1 MKNYIIMD
9 LENPNARG
17 NSICSIAIIVIKN
30 NEIIDKKYSLINP
43 EDRFDIKNSEI
54 TGITS
59 NMILQ
64 SPTLKEYWYE
74 IKELLENNIIV
85 GHNVIYDLSVL
96 SKSLNR
102 YNIDVPLFNY
112 CCTLELSRQYLNLDS
127 YKLTSI
133 AQFLNV
139 NYNPHNALEDAIAT
153 YYLFR
158 YLNEHYNMDKL
169 QAKQYEYEFT
179 VKDNIDSKLTS
190 NINSL
195 YGIIKGINYDGI
207 INQYEIGLLNNW
219 IEENMIYKQYSL
231 FNKIITELS
240 SILEDGII
248 TEYERIEL
256 LCLVNSIQSS
266 NMYNETT
273 LNLQILQGILEGIAC
288 DKKIVIEE
296 VENLKIWLIKN
307 DYLSGVYPYDKI
319 LLIVNKVLEDKILT
333 ESEKAELA
341 LSFNEILNPVC
352 SNKKNIE
359 LNGKTFCLTGD
370 FKSGTKSEMKQKLEN
385 LGAVEKSGVSAK
397 LNYLFVGGLGSDAW
411 KYGNI
416 GGKIAKAQELQEKG
430 SLIQIISEED
440 LFEHINNML
449 CV

>member
-1 MKNYIIMD
+1 MKNYVIMD

-17 NSICSIAIIVIKN
+17 NSICSIAIIVVKD

-59 NMILQ
+59 NMVLQ
-64 SPTLKEYWYE
+64 SPTLKDYWYE

-85 GHNVIYDLSVL
+85 GHNVLYDLSVL
-96 SKSLNR
+96 AKSLSR

-112 CCTLELSRQYLNLDS
+112 CCTLELSRKFLNLDS

-139 NYNPHNALEDAIAT
+139 NYNPHNALEDAVTT

-158 YLNEHYNMDKL
+158 YLSEHYNIDNL

-179 VKDNIDSKLTS
+179 VKDNIDSKLSS

-207 INQYEIGLLNNW
+207 INQYEIKLLNKW
-219 IEENMIYKQYSL
+219 LDENVIYKQYSL
-231 FNKIITELS
+231 FNKILTELS

-248 TEYERIEL
+248 TKYEKIEL
-256 LCLVNSIQSS
+256 LGLVNSIQSS

-296 VENLKIWLIKN
+296 IENLKIWLIKN
-307 DYLSGVYPYDKI
+307 DYLSGVYPYDKV
-319 LLIVNKVLEDKILT
+319 LLIVNKVLEDGILT
-333 ESEKAELA
+333 ENEKEDLA
-341 LSFNEILNPVC
+341 LSFNEILNPIC
-352 SNKKNIE
+352 SNNKSIK

-370 FKSGTKSEMKQKLEN
+370 FKNGTKSEIKQKLEN
-385 LGAVEKSGVSAK
+385 LGAIEKSGVSTK
-397 LNYLFVGGLGSDAW
+397 LDYLFVGGLGSDAW

-430 SLIQIISEED
+430 SLIQIITEED
-440 LFEHINNML
+440 LFEKINNIK
-449 CV
+449 

>member
-1 MKNYIIMD
+1 MKNYVIMD

-17 NSICSIAIIVIKN
+17 NSICSIAIIVVKD

-59 NMILQ
+59 NMVLQ
-64 SPTLKEYWYE
+64 SPTLKDYWYE

-85 GHNVIYDLSVL
+85 GHNVLYDLSVL
-96 SKSLNR
+96 AKSLSR

-112 CCTLELSRQYLNLDS
+112 CCTLELSRKFLNLDS

-139 NYNPHNALEDAIAT
+139 NYNPHNALEDAVTT

-158 YLNEHYNMDKL
+158 YLSEHYNIDNL

-179 VKDNIDSKLTS
+179 VKDNIDSKLSS

-207 INQYEIGLLNNW
+207 INQYEINLLNKW
-219 IEENMIYKQYSL
+219 LDENVIYKQYSL
-231 FNKIITELS
+231 FNKILTELS

-248 TEYERIEL
+248 TKYEKIEL
-256 LCLVNSIQSS
+256 LGLVNSIQSS

-296 VENLKIWLIKN
+296 IENLKIWLIKN
-307 DYLSGVYPYDKI
+307 DYLSGVYPYDKV
-319 LLIVNKVLEDKILT
+319 LLIVNKVLEDGILT
-333 ESEKAELA
+333 ENEKEDLA
-341 LSFNEILNPVC
+341 LSFNEILNPIC
-352 SNKKNIE
+352 SNNKSIK

-370 FKSGTKSEMKQKLEN
+370 FKNGTKSEIKQKLEN
-385 LGAVEKSGVSAK
+385 LGAIEKSGVSTK
-397 LNYLFVGGLGSDAW
+397 LDYLFVGGLGSDAW

-416 GGKIAKAQELQEKG
+416 GGKVAKAQELQEKG
-430 SLIQIISEED
+430 SLIQIITEED
-440 LFEHINNML
+440 LFENINNIK
-449 CV
+449 

>member
-1 MKNYIIMD
+1 MKNYVIMD

-17 NSICSIAIIVIKN
+17 NSICSIAIVVVKDN
-30 NEIIDKKYSLINP
+30 VIIDKKYSLINP
-43 EDRFDIKNSEI
+43 EDRFDVKNSEI

-59 NMILQ
+59 NMVLQ

-85 GHNVIYDLSVL
+85 GHNVLYDLSVL
-96 SKSLNR
+96 AKSLSR
-102 YNIDVPLFNY
+102 YNIEVPLFNY
-112 CCTLELSRQYLNLDS
+112 CCTLELSRKFLNLDS

-133 AQFLNV
+133 SQFLNV
-139 NYNPHNALEDAIAT
+139 NYNPHNALEDAVTT

-158 YLNEHYNMDKL
+158 YLSEHYNIDNL

-179 VKDNIDSKLTS
+179 VKDNIDSKLSS

-207 INQYEIGLLNNW
+207 INQYEISLLNKW
-219 IEENMIYKQYSL
+219 LDENVIYKQYSL
-231 FNKIITELS
+231 FNKILTELR

-248 TEYERIEL
+248 TEYEKIEL
-256 LCLVNSIQSS
+256 LGLVNSIQSS
-266 NMYNETT
+266 SMYNETT

-296 VENLKIWLIKN
+296 IENLKIWLIKN
-307 DYLSGVYPYDKI
+307 DYLSGVYPYDKV
-319 LLIVNKVLEDKILT
+319 LLIVNKVLEDGILT
-333 ESEKAELA
+333 ENEKEELA

-352 SNKKNIE
+352 SDNKSIE

-370 FKSGTKSEMKQKLEN
+370 FKNGTKSEIKQKLEKF
-385 LGAVEKSGVSAK
+385 GAIEKSGVSTK

-430 SLIQIISEED
+430 SLIQIIREED
-440 LFEHINNML
+440 LFENINNIK
-449 CV
+449 

>member
-1 MKNYIIMD
+1 MKNYVIMD

-17 NSICSIAIIVIKN
+17 NSICSIAIIVVKD

-59 NMILQ
+59 NMVLQ
-64 SPTLKEYWYE
+64 SPTLKDYWYE

-85 GHNVIYDLSVL
+85 GHNVLYDLSVL
-96 SKSLNR
+96 AKSLSR
-102 YNIDVPLFNY
+102 YNIEVPLFNY
-112 CCTLELSRQYLNLDS
+112 CCTLELSRKFLNLDS

-139 NYNPHNALEDAIAT
+139 NYNPHNALEDAVTT

-158 YLNEHYNMDKL
+158 YLSEHYNIDNL

-179 VKDNIDSKLTS
+179 VKENIDSKLSS

-207 INQYEIGLLNNW
+207 INQYEINLLSKW
-219 IEENMIYKQYSL
+219 LDENVIYKQYSL
-231 FNKIITELS
+231 FNKILTELS

-248 TEYERIEL
+248 TEYEKIEL
-256 LCLVNSIQSS
+256 LGLVNSIQSS

-296 VENLKIWLIKN
+296 IENLKIWLIKN
-307 DYLSGVYPYDKI
+307 DYLSGVYPYDKV
-319 LLIVNKVLEDKILT
+319 LLIVNKVLEDGILT
-333 ESEKAELA
+333 ENEKEELA
-341 LSFNEILNPVC
+341 LGFNEILNPIC
-352 SNKKNIE
+352 SNNKSIK

-370 FKSGTKSEMKQKLEN
+370 FKNGTKSEIKQKLEN
-385 LGAVEKSGVSAK
+385 LGAIEKSGVSTK
-397 LNYLFVGGLGSDAW
+397 LDYLFVGGLESDTW

-416 GGKIAKAQELQEKG
+416 GGKIAKAQEL
-430 SLIQIISEED
+430 
-440 LFEHINNML
+440 
-449 CV
+449 

>member
-1 MKNYIIMD
+1 MKNYVIMD

-17 NSICSIAIIVIKN
+17 NSICTIAIIVVKD

-59 NMILQ
+59 NMVLQ
-64 SPTLKEYWYE
+64 SPTLKDYWYE

-85 GHNVIYDLSVL
+85 GHNVLYDLSVL
-96 SKSLNR
+96 AKSLSR

-112 CCTLELSRQYLNLDS
+112 CCTLELSRKFLNLDS

-139 NYNPHNALEDAIAT
+139 NYNPHNALEDAVTT

-158 YLNEHYNMDKL
+158 YLSEHYNIDNL

-179 VKDNIDSKLTS
+179 VKDNIDSKLSS

-207 INQYEIGLLNNW
+207 INQYEINLLNKW
-219 IEENMIYKQYSL
+219 LDENVIYKQYSL
-231 FNKIITELS
+231 FNKILTELS

-248 TEYERIEL
+248 TKYEKIEL
-256 LCLVNSIQSS
+256 LGLVNSIQSS

-296 VENLKIWLIKN
+296 IENLKIWLIKN
-307 DYLSGVYPYDKI
+307 DYLSGVYPYDKV
-319 LLIVNKVLEDKILT
+319 LLIVNKVLEDGILT
-333 ESEKAELA
+333 ENEKEDLA
-341 LSFNEILNPVC
+341 LSFNEILNPIC
-352 SNKKNIE
+352 SNNKSIK

-370 FKSGTKSEMKQKLEN
+370 FKNGTKSEIKQKLEN
-385 LGAVEKSGVSAK
+385 LGAIEKSGVSTK
-397 LNYLFVGGLGSDAW
+397 LDYLFVGGLGSDAW

-430 SLIQIISEED
+430 SLIQIITEED
-440 LFEHINNML
+440 LFENINNIK
-449 CV
+449 

>member
-1 MKNYIIMD
+1 MKNYVIMD

-17 NSICSIAIIVIKN
+17 NSICSIAIIVVKD

-59 NMILQ
+59 NMVLQ
-64 SPTLKEYWYE
+64 SPTLKDYWYE

-85 GHNVIYDLSVL
+85 GHNVLYDLSVL
-96 SKSLNR
+96 AKSLSR

-112 CCTLELSRQYLNLDS
+112 CCTLELSRKFLNLDS

-139 NYNPHNALEDAIAT
+139 NYNPHNALEDAVTT

-158 YLNEHYNMDKL
+158 YLSEHYNIDNL

-179 VKDNIDSKLTS
+179 VKDNIDSKLSS

-207 INQYEIGLLNNW
+207 INQYEINLLNKW
-219 IEENMIYKQYSL
+219 LDENVIYKQYSL
-231 FNKIITELS
+231 FNKILTELS

-248 TEYERIEL
+248 TKYEKIEL
-256 LCLVNSIQSS
+256 LGLVNSIQSS

-296 VENLKIWLIKN
+296 IENLKIWLIKN
-307 DYLSGVYPYDKI
+307 DYLSGVYPYDKV
-319 LLIVNKVLEDKILT
+319 LLIVNKVLEDGILT
-333 ESEKAELA
+333 ENEKEDLA
-341 LSFNEILNPVC
+341 LSFNEILNPIC
-352 SNKKNIE
+352 SNNKSIK

-370 FKSGTKSEMKQKLEN
+370 FKNGAKSEIKQKLEN
-385 LGAVEKSGVSAK
+385 LGAIEKSGVSTK
-397 LNYLFVGGLGSDAW
+397 LDYLFVGGLGSDAW

-430 SLIQIISEED
+430 SLIQIITEED
-440 LFEHINNML
+440 LFENINNIK
-449 CV
+449 

>member
-1 MKNYIIMD
+1 MKNYVIMD

-17 NSICSIAIIVIKN
+17 NSICSIAIIVVKD

-43 EDRFDIKNSEI
+43 EDRFDIKNSVI

-59 NMILQ
+59 NMVLQ
-64 SPTLKEYWYE
+64 SSTLKDYWYD

-85 GHNVIYDLSVL
+85 GHNVLYDLSVL
-96 SKSLNR
+96 AKSLSR

-112 CCTLELSRQYLNLDS
+112 CCTLELSRKFLNLDS

-139 NYNPHNALEDAIAT
+139 NYNPHNALEDAVTT

-158 YLNEHYNMDKL
+158 HLSEHYNIDNL

-179 VKDNIDSKLTS
+179 VKDNIDSKLSS

-207 INQYEIGLLNNW
+207 INQYEINLLNKW
-219 IEENMIYKQYSL
+219 LDENVIYKQYSL
-231 FNKIITELS
+231 FNKILTELS

-248 TEYERIEL
+248 TKYEKIEL
-256 LCLVNSIQSS
+256 LGLVNSIQSS

-296 VENLKIWLIKN
+296 IENLKIWLIKN
-307 DYLSGVYPYDKI
+307 DYLSGVYPYDKV
-319 LLIVNKVLEDKILT
+319 LLIVNKVLEDGILT
-333 ESEKAELA
+333 ENEKEELA
-341 LSFNEILNPVC
+341 LSFNEILNPIC
-352 SNKKNIE
+352 SNNKSIK

-370 FKSGTKSEMKQKLEN
+370 FKNGAKSEIKQKLEN
-385 LGAVEKSGVSAK
+385 LGAIEKSGVSTK
-397 LNYLFVGGLGSDAW
+397 LDYLFVGGLGSDAW

-430 SLIQIISEED
+430 SLIQIITEED
-440 LFEHINNML
+440 LFEKINNIK
-449 CV
+449 

>member
-1 MKNYIIMD
+1 MKNYVIMD

-17 NSICSIAIIVIKN
+17 NSICSIAIIVVKD

-59 NMILQ
+59 NMVLQ
-64 SPTLKEYWYE
+64 SPTLKDYWYE

-85 GHNVIYDLSVL
+85 GHNVLYDLSVL
-96 SKSLNR
+96 AKSLSR

-112 CCTLELSRQYLNLDS
+112 CCTLELSRKFLNLDS

-139 NYNPHNALEDAIAT
+139 NYNPHNALEDAVTT

-158 YLNEHYNMDKL
+158 YLSEHYNIDNL

-179 VKDNIDSKLTS
+179 VKDNIDSKLSS

-207 INQYEIGLLNNW
+207 INQYEINLLNKW
-219 IEENMIYKQYSL
+219 LDENVIYKQYSL
-231 FNKIITELS
+231 FNKILTELS

-248 TEYERIEL
+248 TKYEKIEL
-256 LCLVNSIQSS
+256 LGLVNSIQSS

-296 VENLKIWLIKN
+296 IENLKIWLIKN
-307 DYLSGVYPYDKI
+307 DYLSGVYPYDKV
-319 LLIVNKVLEDKILT
+319 LLIVNKVLEDGILT
-333 ESEKAELA
+333 ENEKEDLA
-341 LSFNEILNPVC
+341 LSFNEILNPIC
-352 SNKKNIE
+352 SNNKSIK

-370 FKSGTKSEMKQKLEN
+370 FKNGTKSEIKQKLEN
-385 LGAVEKSGVSAK
+385 LGAIEKSGVSTK
-397 LNYLFVGGLGSDAW
+397 LDYLFVGGLGSDAW

-430 SLIQIISEED
+430 SLIQIITEED
-440 LFEHINNML
+440 LFENINNIK
-449 CV
+449 

>member
-1 MKNYIIMD
+1 MKDYVIMD

-17 NSICSIAIIVIKN
+17 NSICSIAIIVVKD

-43 EDRFDIKNSEI
+43 EDRFDVKNSEI

-59 NMILQ
+59 NMVLQ
-64 SPTLKEYWYE
+64 SPTLKDYWYE
-74 IKELLENNIIV
+74 IKELLENNIII
-85 GHNVIYDLSVL
+85 GHNVLYDLSVL
-96 SKSLNR
+96 AKSLSR

-112 CCTLELSRQYLNLDS
+112 CCTLELSKKFLNLDS

-139 NYNPHNALEDAIAT
+139 NYNPHNALEDAVTT

-158 YLNEHYNMDKL
+158 YLSEHYNIDNL

-179 VKDNIDSKLTS
+179 VKDNIDSKLSS

-207 INQYEIGLLNNW
+207 INQYEIKLLNKW
-219 IEENMIYKQYSL
+219 LDENVIYKQYSL
-231 FNKIITELS
+231 FNRILTELTF
-240 SILEDGII
+240 ILEDGII
-248 TEYERIEL
+248 TEYEKIEML
-256 LCLVNSIQSS
+256 GLVNSIQSS
-266 NMYNETT
+266 NIYNETT
-273 LNLQILQGILEGIAC
+273 LNLQILLGILEGIAC

-296 VENLKIWLIKN
+296 LENLKIWLIRN

-319 LLIVNKVLEDKILT
+319 LLIVNKVLEDGILT
-333 ESEKAELA
+333 ENEKEELA
-341 LSFNEILNPVC
+341 LSFNEILNPIC
-352 SNKKNIE
+352 SNNKSIK

-370 FKSGTKSEMKQKLEN
+370 FKNGTKSEIKQKLEN
-385 LGAVEKSGVSAK
+385 LGAIEKSGVSTK
-397 LNYLFVGGLGSDAW
+397 LDYLFVGGLGSDAW

-430 SLIQIISEED
+430 SLIQIIAEED
-440 LFEHINNML
+440 LFENINNIK
-449 CV
+449 

>member
-1 MKNYIIMD
+1 MD

-30 NEIIDKKYSLINP
+30 NKIIDKKYSLINP

-54 TGITS
+54 TGITP
-59 NMILQ
+59 NMVLK
-64 SPTLKEYWYE
+64 SPTLKEYWHE
-74 IKELLENNIIV
+74 IKELLENNVIV

-102 YNIDVPLFNY
+102 YNIDVPVFNY
-112 CCTLELSRQYLNLDS
+112 CCTLEWSRQYLNLDS

-139 NYNPHNALEDAIAT
+139 NYNPHNALEDATAT
-153 YYLFR
+153 YYLFK
-158 YLNEHYNMDKL
+158 YLNEHYNIDNL
-169 QAKQYEYEFT
+169 QTKQYEYEFI
-179 VKDNIDSKLTS
+179 VKDNFDSKLTS

-207 INQYEIGLLNNW
+207 INQYEMGLLNNW
-219 IEENMIYKQYSL
+219 IDENMIYKQYSL

-240 SILEDGII
+240 LILEDGII
-248 TEYERIEL
+248 TEYEKIEL
-256 LCLVNSIQSS
+256 LGLVNSIQSS

-296 VENLKIWLIKN
+296 IENLKIWLIKN

-319 LLIVNKVLEDKILT
+319 LLIVNKVLEDGILT
-333 ESEKAELA
+333 ENEKEELA

-370 FKSGTKSEMKQKLEN
+370 FKSGTKSEMKQRLED
-385 LGAVEKSGVSAK
+385 LGAIEKSGVSAK
-397 LNYLFVGGLGSDAW
+397 LNYLFVGGLGSEAW

-440 LFEHINNML
+440 LLNSINDML

>member
-1 MKNYIIMD
+1 MKNYVIMD

-17 NSICSIAIIVIKN
+17 NSICSIAIIVVKD

-59 NMILQ
+59 NMVLQ
-64 SPTLKEYWYE
+64 SPTLKDYWYE

-85 GHNVIYDLSVL
+85 GHNVLYDLSVL
-96 SKSLNR
+96 AKSLSR

-112 CCTLELSRQYLNLDS
+112 CCTLELSRKFLNLDS

-139 NYNPHNALEDAIAT
+139 NYNPHNALEDAVTT

-158 YLNEHYNMDKL
+158 YLSEHYNIDNL

-179 VKDNIDSKLTS
+179 VKDNIDSKLSS

-207 INQYEIGLLNNW
+207 INQYEINLLNKW
-219 IEENMIYKQYSL
+219 LDENVIYKQYSL
-231 FNKIITELS
+231 FNKILTELS

-248 TEYERIEL
+248 TKYEKIEL
-256 LCLVNSIQSS
+256 LGLVNSIQSS

-296 VENLKIWLIKN
+296 IENLKIWLIKN
-307 DYLSGVYPYDKI
+307 DYLSGVYPYDRV
-319 LLIVNKVLEDKILT
+319 LLIVNKVLEDEILT
-333 ESEKAELA
+333 ENEKEELA
-341 LSFNEILNPVC
+341 LSFNEILNPIC
-352 SNKKNIE
+352 SNNKSIK

-370 FKSGTKSEMKQKLEN
+370 FKNGTKSEIKQKLEN
-385 LGAVEKSGVSAK
+385 LGAIEKSGVSTK
-397 LNYLFVGGLGSDAW
+397 LDYLFVGGLGSDAW

-430 SLIQIISEED
+430 SLIQIITEED
-440 LFEHINNML
+440 LFENINNIK
-449 CV
+449 

>member
-1 MKNYIIMD
+1 MKNYVIMD

-17 NSICSIAIIVIKN
+17 NSICSIAIIVVKD

-59 NMILQ
+59 NMVLQ
-64 SPTLKEYWYE
+64 SPTLKDYWYE

-85 GHNVIYDLSVL
+85 GHNVLYDLSVL
-96 SKSLNR
+96 AKSLSR

-112 CCTLELSRQYLNLDS
+112 CCTLELSRKFLNLDS

-139 NYNPHNALEDAIAT
+139 NYNPHNALEDAVTT

-158 YLNEHYNMDKL
+158 YLSEHYNIDNL

-179 VKDNIDSKLTS
+179 VKDNIDSKLSS

-207 INQYEIGLLNNW
+207 INQYEINLLNKW
-219 IEENMIYKQYSL
+219 LDENVIYKQYSL
-231 FNKIITELS
+231 FNKILTELS

-248 TEYERIEL
+248 TKYEKIEL
-256 LCLVNSIQSS
+256 LGLVNSIQSS

-296 VENLKIWLIKN
+296 IENLKIWLIKN
-307 DYLSGVYPYDKI
+307 DYLSGVYPYDKV
-319 LLIVNKVLEDKILT
+319 LLIVNKVLEDGILT
-333 ESEKAELA
+333 ENEKEDLA
-341 LSFNEILNPVC
+341 LSFNEILNPIC
-352 SNKKNIE
+352 SNNKSIK

-370 FKSGTKSEMKQKLEN
+370 FKNGTKSEIKQKLEN
-385 LGAVEKSGVSAK
+385 LGAIEKSGVSTK
-397 LNYLFVGGLGSDAW
+397 LDYLFVGGLESDAW

-430 SLIQIISEED
+430 SLIQIITEED
-440 LFEHINNML
+440 LFENINNIK
-449 CV
+449 

>member
-1 MKNYIIMD
+1 MKNYVIMD

-17 NSICSIAIIVIKN
+17 NSICSIAIIVVKD

-59 NMILQ
+59 NMVLQ
-64 SPTLKEYWYE
+64 SPTLKDYWYE

-85 GHNVIYDLSVL
+85 GHNVLYDLSVL
-96 SKSLNR
+96 AKSLSR

-112 CCTLELSRQYLNLDS
+112 CCTLELSRKFLNLDS

-139 NYNPHNALEDAIAT
+139 NYNPHNALEDAVTT

-158 YLNEHYNMDKL
+158 YLSEHYNIDNL

-179 VKDNIDSKLTS
+179 VKDNIDSKLSS

-207 INQYEIGLLNNW
+207 INQYEINLLNKW
-219 IEENMIYKQYSL
+219 LDENVIYKQYSL
-231 FNKIITELS
+231 FNKILTELS

-248 TEYERIEL
+248 TKYEKIEL
-256 LCLVNSIQSS
+256 LGLVNSIQSS

-296 VENLKIWLIKN
+296 IENLKIWLIKN
-307 DYLSGVYPYDKI
+307 DYLSGVYPYDKV
-319 LLIVNKVLEDKILT
+319 LLIVNKVLEDGILT
-333 ESEKAELA
+333 ENEKEELA
-341 LSFNEILNPVC
+341 LSFNEILNPIC
-352 SNKKNIE
+352 SNNKSIK

-370 FKSGTKSEMKQKLEN
+370 FKNGTKSEIKQKLEN
-385 LGAVEKSGVSAK
+385 LGAIEKSGVSTK
-397 LNYLFVGGLGSDAW
+397 LDYLFVGGLGSDAW

-430 SLIQIISEED
+430 SLIQIITEED
-440 LFEHINNML
+440 LFEKINNIK
-449 CV
+449 

>member
-1 MKNYIIMD
+1 MKNYVIMD

-17 NSICSIAIIVIKN
+17 NSICSIAIIVVKD

-59 NMILQ
+59 NMVLQ
-64 SPTLKEYWYE
+64 SPTLKDYWYE

-85 GHNVIYDLSVL
+85 GHNVLYDLSVL
-96 SKSLNR
+96 AKSLSR

-112 CCTLELSRQYLNLDS
+112 CCTLELSRKFLNLDS

-139 NYNPHNALEDAIAT
+139 NYNPHNALEDAVTT

-158 YLNEHYNMDKL
+158 YLSEHYNIDNL

-179 VKDNIDSKLTS
+179 VKDNIDSKLSS

-207 INQYEIGLLNNW
+207 INQYEINLLNKW
-219 IEENMIYKQYSL
+219 LDENVIYKQYSL
-231 FNKIITELS
+231 FNKILTELS

-248 TEYERIEL
+248 TKYEKIEL
-256 LCLVNSIQSS
+256 LGLVNSIQSS

-296 VENLKIWLIKN
+296 IENLKIWLIKN
-307 DYLSGVYPYDKI
+307 DYLSGVYPYDKV
-319 LLIVNKVLEDKILT
+319 LLIVNKVLEDGILT
-333 ESEKAELA
+333 ENEKEELA
-341 LSFNEILNPVC
+341 LSFNEILNPIC
-352 SNKKNIE
+352 SNNKSIK

-370 FKSGTKSEMKQKLEN
+370 FKNGAKSEIKQKLEN
-385 LGAVEKSGVSAK
+385 LGAIEKSGVSTK
-397 LNYLFVGGLGSDAW
+397 LDYLFVGGLGSDAW

-430 SLIQIISEED
+430 SLIQIITEED
-440 LFEHINNML
+440 LFENINNIK
-449 CV
+449 

>member
-1 MKNYIIMD
+1 MKNYVIMD

-17 NSICSIAIIVIKN
+17 NSICSIAIIVVKD

-59 NMILQ
+59 NMVLQ
-64 SPTLKEYWYE
+64 SPTLKDYWYE

-85 GHNVIYDLSVL
+85 GHNVLYDLSVL
-96 SKSLNR
+96 AKSLSR

-112 CCTLELSRQYLNLDS
+112 CCTLELSRKFLNLDS

-139 NYNPHNALEDAIAT
+139 NYNPHNALEDAVTT

-158 YLNEHYNMDKL
+158 YLSEHYNIDNL

-179 VKDNIDSKLTS
+179 VKDNIDSKLSS

-207 INQYEIGLLNNW
+207 INQYEINLLNKW
-219 IEENMIYKQYSL
+219 LDENVIYKQYSL
-231 FNKIITELS
+231 FNKILTELS

-248 TEYERIEL
+248 TKYEKIEL
-256 LCLVNSIQSS
+256 LGLVNSIQSS

-296 VENLKIWLIKN
+296 IENLKIWLIKN
-307 DYLSGVYPYDKI
+307 DYLSGVYPYDKV
-319 LLIVNKVLEDKILT
+319 LLIVNKVLEDGILT
-333 ESEKAELA
+333 ENEKEDLA
-341 LSFNEILNPVC
+341 LSFNEILNPIC
-352 SNKKNIE
+352 SNNKSIK

-370 FKSGTKSEMKQKLEN
+370 FKNGTKSEIKQKLEN
-385 LGAVEKSGVSAK
+385 LKKKKKSGVSTK
-397 LNYLFVGGLGSDAW
+397 LDYLFVGGLGSDAW

-430 SLIQIISEED
+430 SLIQIITEED
-440 LFEHINNML
+440 LFENINNIK
-449 CV
+449 

>member
-1 MKNYIIMD
+1 MKNYVIMD

-17 NSICSIAIIVIKN
+17 NSICSIAIIVVKD

-59 NMILQ
+59 NMVLQ
-64 SPTLKEYWYE
+64 SPTLKDYWYE

-85 GHNVIYDLSVL
+85 GHNVLYDLSVL
-96 SKSLNR
+96 EKSLSR

-112 CCTLELSRQYLNLDS
+112 CCTLELSRKFLNLDS

-139 NYNPHNALEDAIAT
+139 NYNPHNALEDAVTT

-158 YLNEHYNMDKL
+158 YLSEHYNIDNL

-179 VKDNIDSKLTS
+179 VKDNIDSKLSS

-207 INQYEIGLLNNW
+207 INQYEINLLNKW
-219 IEENMIYKQYSL
+219 LDENVIYKQYSL
-231 FNKIITELS
+231 FNKILTELS

-248 TEYERIEL
+248 TKYEKIEL
-256 LCLVNSIQSS
+256 LGLVNSIQSS

-296 VENLKIWLIKN
+296 IENLKIWLIKN
-307 DYLSGVYPYDKI
+307 DYLSGVYPYDKV
-319 LLIVNKVLEDKILT
+319 LLIVNKVLEDGILT
-333 ESEKAELA
+333 ENEKEDLA
-341 LSFNEILNPVC
+341 LSFNEILNPIC
-352 SNKKNIE
+352 SNNKSIK

-370 FKSGTKSEMKQKLEN
+370 FKNGTKSEIKQKLEN
-385 LGAVEKSGVSAK
+385 LGAIEKSGVSTK
-397 LNYLFVGGLGSDAW
+397 LDYLFVGGLGSDAW

-430 SLIQIISEED
+430 SLIQIITEED
-440 LFEHINNML
+440 LFENINNIK
-449 CV
+449 

>member
-1 MKNYIIMD
+1 MKNYVIMD

-17 NSICSIAIIVIKN
+17 NSICSIAIIVVKD

-59 NMILQ
+59 NMVLQ
-64 SPTLKEYWYE
+64 SPTLKDYWYE

-85 GHNVIYDLSVL
+85 GHNVLYDLSVL
-96 SKSLNR
+96 AKSLSR

-112 CCTLELSRQYLNLDS
+112 CCTLELSRKFLNLDS

-139 NYNPHNALEDAIAT
+139 NYNPHNALEDAVTT

-158 YLNEHYNMDKL
+158 YLSEHYNIDNL

-179 VKDNIDSKLTS
+179 VKDNIDSKLSS

-207 INQYEIGLLNNW
+207 INQYEINLLNKW
-219 IEENMIYKQYSL
+219 LDENVIYKQYSL
-231 FNKIITELS
+231 FNKILTELS

-248 TEYERIEL
+248 TKYEKIEL
-256 LCLVNSIQSS
+256 LGLVNSIQAS

-296 VENLKIWLIKN
+296 IENLKIWLIKN
-307 DYLSGVYPYDKI
+307 DYLSGVYPYDKV
-319 LLIVNKVLEDKILT
+319 LLIVNKVLEDGILT
-333 ESEKAELA
+333 ENEKEDLA
-341 LSFNEILNPVC
+341 LSFNEILNPIC
-352 SNKKNIE
+352 SNNKSIK

-370 FKSGTKSEMKQKLEN
+370 FKNGTKSEIKQKLEN
-385 LGAVEKSGVSAK
+385 LGAIEKSGVSTK
-397 LNYLFVGGLGSDAW
+397 LDYLFVGGLGSDAW

-430 SLIQIISEED
+430 SLIQIITEED
-440 LFEHINNML
+440 LFENINNIK
-449 CV
+449 